1 MPNYDNPRLVM
12 FEFEWDTVA
21 MFTSYI
27 SDVLETH
34 SNWSKQFFNFVGSH
48 ESTLCGNNFDKPARL
63 IRNDK
68 MPSYILITEERGEVV
83 RSCS

>member
-1 MPNYDNPRLVM
+1 MKNIIWKVKPLLLSI
-12 FEFEWDTVA
+12 FEP
-21 MFTSYI
+21 
-27 SDVLETH
+27 L
-34 SNWSKQFFNFVGSH
+34 KCGSV
-48 ESTLCGNNFDKPARL
+48 CGNNFDKPARL